1 MYLVNNIWIHVFGKE
16 SISSSTIIFFPQLVL
31 CNCASEAPPEH
42 ANVPLLFFFD
52 LGTLRPQKCMTF
64 PMSFFIQIQ
73 FLFRSFDLGT
83 LGPPFFPLNG
93 MLKPPFGM
101 WEIVGILKD
110 SIPIGK

>member
-1 MYLVNNIWIHVFGKE
+1 
-16 SISSSTIIFFPQLVL
+16 
-31 CNCASEAPPEH
+31 
-42 ANVPLLFFFD
+42 
-52 LGTLRPQKCMTF
+52 MTF

-83 LGPPFFPLNG
+83 LGPPFFSLNG